1 MLTRRSFVSLT
12 LLATLGPAPYAQTD
26 KPEILWQ
33 FEAGG

>member
-1 MLTRRSFVSLT
+1 MLARPSLASSAVLT
-12 LLATLGPAPYAQTD
+12 VLILAPSAQSS